1 MASPAITPVGS
12 LKVKSERG
20 STGVGRKKRSL
31 TKQRQRTGILAT
43 LPAFL
48 VVVGL
53 LFYPIGYAI
62 WISFL
67 KTDGVTSKF
76 IGLKNYVDIFAA
88 PLVHEVFF
96 TNLKFLAAIPF
107 VIFFGTL
114 TAVLLY
120 QEIYGWKFFR
130 VVFFLPS
137 VLSASVIGLMFRS
150 AFTLEGPVNSA
161 LIKLGFAPIN
171 FFARTNMAIF
181 VVVMALIWS
190 GFGYAMMI
198 LLSGLMAIDSDIF
211 LAAEVDGAGWWQ
223 RFWYIIIPN
232 IRNQLAFV
240 SIINILYTFTSLF
253 GYIFVMTAGGPLY
266 STTTLDYLIYQ
277 KAFSANDM
285 GQGSALAVIVFGII
299 SVLTLTQSK
308 YLRNRDGN

>member
-1 MASPAITPVGS
+1 MALPAKTPVAPF
-12 LKVKSERG
+12 RG
-20 STGVGRKKRSL
+20 ATGVGRNKGSL
-31 TKQRQRTGILAT
+31 TKQRQRIGLLAT
-43 LPAFL
+43 LPAL
-48 VVVGL
+48 VVVVAL

-76 IGLKNYVDIFAA
+76 IGLKNYIDIFAA
-88 PLVHEVFF
+88 PLVHQVFL
-96 TNLKFLAAIPF
+96 TNMKFLIAIPF

-114 TAVLLY
+114 TAVLLF

-130 VVFFLPS
+130 IVFFLPS
-137 VLSASVIGLMFRS
+137 VLSTAVIGLIFRS
-150 AFTLEGPVNSA
+150 TFTLNGPVNSA
-161 LIKLGFAPIN
+161 LISLGLTPIN
-171 FFARTNMAIF
+171 FFARANMAIL
-181 VVVMALIWS
+181 VIAMALIWS

-198 LLSGLMAIDSDIF
+198 LLSGLMAIDTDIF

-240 SIINILYTFTSLF
+240 SVINILFTFTSLF
-253 GYIFVMTAGGPLY
+253 GFIFVMTAGGPLY

-277 KAFSANDM
+277 KAFSASNM
-285 GQGSALAVIVFGII
+285 GQGSALAVIVFGVIAI
-299 SVLTLTQSK
+299 LTVAQSK
-308 YLRNRDGN
+308 YLRNNDGS